1 MAENIN
7 ELLETR
13 NRLTG
18 ELRSMLDAWE
28 DKTSNATSEFDRKAC
43 GELREKCAK
52 LEVDL
57 DKLEAQIG
65 VASSKARL
73 AKTEA
78 RGQEPV
84 IDTRGAM
91 NRGGVDTEKAYAERY
106 ARALVNWDVRGIERL
121 KEERATTL
129 TSTSNVGIPTEWQNR
144 IVQKLQQFSV
154 MRSLS
159 TVRTVGADQKI
170 VVENGLP
177 TAYKV
182 AEDSDITE
190 SNATFGTQLTV
201 GDYAYGVNMAWSRQY
216 REDAIG
222 GVDYLINKGSIAMG
236 LKLEQEY
243 TTSASAPGGLLST
256 IAAGQKQAASGSAGT
271 LADITGDDLIDMVHK
286 VTPPYRALP
295 SFRMI
300 FSDTTL
306 KTIRKLKVAAS
317 SNEYLWKPSDRFS
330 DIRDGVPGTIYAVP
344 YAVNQYMPA
353 PLTADVGAQPIVVGA
368 FEFFEIY
375 DRGAMEMILDPYT
388 NAQALRTRVIMSLR
402 TDCVN
407 VQPDAFASI
416 VL

>member
-1 MAENIN
+1 MAENLN
-7 ELLETR
+7 ELIDTR

-18 ELRSMLDAWE
+18 ELRSMLDQWE
-28 DKTSNATSEFDRKAC
+28 SKTANATSDFDRKAC
-43 GELREKCAK
+43 GELREKCSK
-52 LEVDL
+52 LEFDL
-57 DKLEAQIG
+57 DAVEEKIG
-65 VASSKARL
+65 VAASKARL
-73 AKTEA
+73 AKAEA
-78 RGQEPV
+78 RGNELAV
-84 IDTRGAM
+84 DTRGAV
-91 NRGGVDTEKAYAERY
+91 NRGGTDAEKQYAERY
-106 ARALVNWDVRGIERL
+106 AKALVNWDVRGIERL

-129 TSTSNVGIPTEWQNR
+129 TSTANVGIPTEWQNR

-154 MRSLS
+154 MRALS

-170 VVENGLP
+170 VVEDALP

-182 AEDSDITE
+182 SEDSDITE
-190 SNATFGTQLTV
+190 SNATFGTQITV
-201 GDYAYGVNMAWSRQY
+201 GDFAYGVNMAWSRQY

-222 GVDYLINKGSIAMG
+222 GVQHLINKGSVAMG
-236 LKLEQEY
+236 LKLEDEY
-243 TTSASAPGGLLST
+243 TNSASAPTGLLAF
-256 IAAGQKQAASGSAGT
+256 IAAGQKQAASGTAGT

-295 SFRMI
+295 SFRMM

-306 KTIRKLKVAAS
+306 KTIRKLKVAAG
-317 SNEYLWKPSDRFS
+317 SNEYLWKPSERFS

-344 YAVNQYMPA
+344 YTINQFMPA
-353 PLTADVGAQPIVVGA
+353 PLTADAGKQPVVCGA

-375 DRGAMEMILDPYT
+375 DRGSMEMVLDPYT

-402 TDCVN
+402 TDCVL

>member
-1 MAENIN
+1 MAETLN
-7 ELLETR
+7 ELIDTR

-18 ELRSMLDAWE
+18 ELRSMLDQWE
-28 DKTSNATSEFDRKAC
+28 SKTANATSDFDRKAC
-43 GELREKCAK
+43 GELREKCSK

-57 DKLEAQIG
+57 DAVEEKIG
-65 VASSKARL
+65 VAASKARL
-73 AKTEA
+73 AKAEA
-78 RGQEPV
+78 RGNELAV
-84 IDTRGAM
+84 DTRGATG
-91 NRGGVDTEKAYAERY
+91 RGGVDPEKDYAERY
-106 ARALVNWDVRGIERL
+106 AKALVNWDVRGIERL
-121 KEERATTL
+121 KEERATML
-129 TSTSNVGIPTEWQNR
+129 TSTTNAGIPVEWQNR

-154 MRSLS
+154 MRSLA

-170 VVENGLP
+170 VVENALP

-182 AEDSDITE
+182 SEDSDITE
-190 SNATFGTQLTV
+190 SNPTFGTRIDVL
-201 GDYAYGVNMAWSRQY
+201 DYAYGVNMAWSRQY

-222 GVDYLINKGSIAMG
+222 GIDYLINKGSVAMG
-236 LKLEQEY
+236 LKLEDEY
-243 TTSASAPGGLLST
+243 TNSASAPAGLLAF

-295 SFRMI
+295 SFRMM

-306 KTIRKLKVAAS
+306 KTIRKLKVAAG
-317 SNEYLWKPSDRFS
+317 SNEYLWKPSERFS

-344 YAVNQYMPA
+344 YVINQFMPA
-353 PLTADVGAQPIVVGA
+353 PLTADVGKQPVVCGA

-375 DRGAMEMILDPYT
+375 DRGSMEMVLDPYT

-402 TDCVN
+402 TDCVL